1 MRISDIKRSTNET
14 NVFVELNL
22 DEAKT
27 PDIETSIPFF
37 NHMLSQLGKHSGYT
51 LYVNANGDDV
61 HHIVEDCGIAIGKAF
76 YDALGDKR
84 GIERYASIIMPMD
97 ESLVQAAIDIS
108 GRPYL
113 NFKCQFPTESTS
125 GFESELVRE
134 FLMGF
139 VSEAKISL
147 HIIQLEGINTHHMI
161 ENIFKALAY
170 VLKKSTQITSDTLP
184 TTKGVIA

>member
-1 MRISDIKRSTNET
+1 MRKSEIKRSTNET
-14 NVFVELNL
+14 EIFVTLNL
-22 DEAKT
+22 DQTQKPT
-27 PDIETSIPFF
+27 IDTSIPFF
-37 NHMLSQLGKHSGYT
+37 THMLEQLGKHSGFS
-51 LYVNANGDDV
+51 LNVKASGDDD

-76 YDALGDKR
+76 YESLGDKK

-97 ESLVQAAIDIS
+97 ESLCQASIDIS

-113 NFKCQFPTESTS
+113 NFKCDFPSESTS

-139 VSEAKISL
+139 VSEAKITL
-147 HIIQLEGINTHHMI
+147 HIIQLEGLNTHHMI

-170 VLKKSTQITSDTLP
+170 ILKKSAEVTSDILP